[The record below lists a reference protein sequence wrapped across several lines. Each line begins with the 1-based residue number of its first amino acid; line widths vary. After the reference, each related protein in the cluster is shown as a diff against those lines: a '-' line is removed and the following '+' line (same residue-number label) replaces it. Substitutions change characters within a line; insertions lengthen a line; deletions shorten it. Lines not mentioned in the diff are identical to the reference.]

1 MLSSSSGETPSET
14 RRQRS
19 SKTRT
24 PQDGSHRREAAGLS
38 PGRARQLAALARV
51 IDPPLERLE
60 LLDEAMTHRSYPQT
74 PGRPRQENERL
85 EFLGDAVLGLAIAHR
100 LFRQFPNLP
109 VGRLAQMRID
119 LVRAPVL
126 AAKGR
131 LLSLGR
137 YLRLGHG
144 EAASG
149 GRQKES
155 LIGDALEALIG
166 AIYLERGYDAAARW
180 VEELF
185 EEDIAVLPGT
195 VRSFDAKS
203 RLQERT
209 QEHGGQRPEYRL
221 VEAVGPDHDRQFTV
235 EVWLGDRALGRGVG
249 RSKKAAEQEAARQ
262 ALSTLGEA
270 RKDPEAQ
277 AGGQLS
283 QAPAD

>member
-1 MLSSSSGETPSET
+1 VEGT
-14 RRQRS
+14 
-19 SKTRT
+19 
-24 PQDGSHRREAAGLS
+24 GIS

-51 IDPPLERLE
+51 VDPPLTRLD
-60 LLDEAMTHRSYPQT
+60 LLDEAMTHRSYPQS
-74 PGRPRQENERL
+74 PHRPRRENERL
-85 EFLGDAVLGLAIAHR
+85 EFLGDAVLGLAIADR
-100 LFRQFPNLP
+100 LFRQFPDLP

-131 LLSLGR
+131 SLSLGR

-149 GRQKES
+149 GRQKDS

-166 AIYLERGYDAAARW
+166 AIYLEQGYEAAARW
-180 VEELF
+180 IETLF
-185 EEDIAVLPGT
+185 EEEIARLPGT

-209 QEHGGQRPEYRL
+209 QERGGQRPEYRL
-221 VEAVGPDHDRQFTV
+221 VEAVGPDHDRRFTV

-262 ALSTLGEA
+262 ALSVLE
-270 RKDPEAQ
+270 Q
-277 AGGQLS
+277 AEEEDGGQPDAV
-283 QAPAD
+283 QAPSNS

>member
-1 MLSSSSGETPSET
+1 MSSSSGETPSDPS
-14 RRQRS
+14 RQ
-19 SKTRT
+19 T
-24 PQDGSHRREAAGLS
+24 PGDQAGALP
-38 PGRARQLAALARV
+38 PGRARQLAELARV
-51 IDPPLERLE
+51 LEPPLQELT
-60 LLDEAMTHRSYPQT
+60 LLDEAMTHRSYARA
-74 PGRPRQENERL
+74 PGRPRKENERL
-85 EFLGDAVLGLAIAHR
+85 EFLGDAVLGLAIAHCLYR
-100 LFRQFPNLP
+100 RFPDLP

-126 AAKGR
+126 AEKGR
-131 LLSLGR
+131 RLGLGR

-166 AIYLERGYDAAARW
+166 AIYLERGWEAAAQW
-180 VEELF
+180 VERLFQEEL
-185 EEDIAVLPGT
+185 ARLPDT

-221 VEAVGPDHDRQFTV
+221 VEAVGPDHDRQFSV
-235 EVWLGDRALGRGVG
+235 EVWLGHRLMGRGLG

-262 ALSTLGEA
+262 ALEVLELGD
-270 RKDPEAQ
+270 R
-277 AGGQLS
+277 AGDGTPLATPS
-283 QAPAD
+283 GPGPSEGTT

>member
-1 MLSSSSGETPSET
+1 MT
-14 RRQRS
+14 
-19 SKTRT
+19 
-24 PQDGSHRREAAGLS
+24 GLS
-38 PGRARQLAALARV
+38 PGRARQLAQLARV
-51 IDPPLERLE
+51 TDPPLERLD
-60 LLDEAMTHRSYPQT
+60 LLDEAMTHRSYPQ
-74 PGRPRQENERL
+74 PAGQPRRENERL

-100 LFRQFPNLP
+100 LFRQFPDLP

-126 AAKGR
+126 AEKGR
-131 LLSLGR
+131 RLALGR

-166 AIYLERGYDAAARW
+166 AIYLERGYEAAARW
-180 VEELF
+180 VEALF
-185 EEDIAVLPGT
+185 EEDIAILPGT

-209 QEHGGQRPEYRL
+209 QERGGQRPEYRL

-235 EVWLGDRALGRGVG
+235 EVWLGGRPLGRGVG

-262 ALSTLGEA
+262 ALAALDASEKGATTPA
-270 RKDPEAQ
+270 
-277 AGGQLS
+277 
-283 QAPAD
+283 APATEEHPAR